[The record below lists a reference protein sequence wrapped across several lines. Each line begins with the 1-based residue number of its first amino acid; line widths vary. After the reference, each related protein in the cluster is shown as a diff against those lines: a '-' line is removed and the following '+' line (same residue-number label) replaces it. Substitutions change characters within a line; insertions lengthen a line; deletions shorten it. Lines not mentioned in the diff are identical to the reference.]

1 MDPSQS
7 RASREPWSPKFNAS
21 SAKTMERNRKPRILV
36 VDDHEDN
43 IELLRARLEARGYD
57 VDGAR
62 DGYEALE
69 QVDRVCPDL
78 ILLDVMMPKMD
89 GMEVV
94 RRLKA
99 KTAAEELP
107 FIPVIMQTALDST
120 ENKVEGL
127 DAGADDY
134 ITKPINFAELEARVN
149 SLLRIKTLQSAL
161 KAREK
166 ELSELNEQL
175 KQISLTD
182 GLTEVENRR
191 SLNERLHEMWQLPV
205 RLNEPISLVM
215 CDIDKFKSVN
225 DNHGHQA
232 GDAVLKEF
240 AQLLKAEAREIDRV
254 GRYGGEEFLLILPG
268 TVLDSAVT
276 FAERLREK
284 VEKHTFTY
292 ADGTLCRTMS
302 CGVAA
307 SPHPRVKDQE
317 ALLQASDD
325 ALYVGKATGRNRV
338 VRFDSADFNAHTPGT
353 ENESTDGETPVTQTG
368 AGATT
373 PGSPPRST
381 ASTEGYKATA

>member
-1 MDPSQS
+1 
-7 RASREPWSPKFNAS
+7 
-21 SAKTMERNRKPRILV
+21 MERNRKPRILV

-43 IELLRARLEARGYD
+43 IELLRARLEARGYE

-69 QVDRVCPDL
+69 QVDRRCPDL

-149 SLLRIKTLQSAL
+149 SLLRIKGLQSSL
-161 KAREK
+161 SQREK
-166 ELSELNEQL
+166 ELRELNDKL
-175 KQISLTD
+175 RQISLTD
-182 GLTEVENRR
+182 GLTQVENRR
-191 SLNERLHEMWQLPV
+191 SLEERLNEMWQHSVRLHE
-205 RLNEPISLVM
+205 PIAVVM

-225 DNHGHQA
+225 DQYGHQA

-240 AQLLKAEAREIDRV
+240 AQLLKSEAREIDRV

-268 TVLDSAVT
+268 TVLDAAVT
-276 FAERLREK
+276 FAERLRDK
-284 VEKHTFTY
+284 VAKHTFTY

-302 CGVAA
+302 CGVAG
-307 SPHPRVKDQE
+307 SPHPRIENQE
-317 ALLQASDD
+317 ALLKASDE
-325 ALYVGKATGRNRV
+325 ALYVAKETGRNRV
-338 VRFDSADFNAHTPGT
+338 VRFDGAEFNKHTQGKGQDSSNAEEQGKQSNTSGNSVNSAPAVIPG
-353 ENESTDGETPVTQTG
+353 
-368 AGATT
+368 A
-373 PGSPPRST
+373 PPRARATS
-381 ASTEGYKATA
+381 EGPRATP